1 MSNVALL
8 KPAQNDPVPEIVANL
23 ERLLEEAKAG
33 MLRSFSYAV
42 VRTGGE
48 IGTAWV
54 FDPKA
59 PDSLALGASVGHLH
73 HRYFAMLTE
82 TSKTKG

>member
-8 KPAQNDPVPEIVANL
+8 KPAQNEPVPEIVANL

-33 MLRSFSYAV
+33 TLRSFSYAV
-42 VRTGGE
+42 VRTGGV
-48 IGTAWV
+48 IGTGWQL
-54 FDPKA
+54 DQKA
-59 PDSLALGASVGHLH
+59 PDSLSLAASIGHLN

-82 TSKTKG
+82 TSKPS